1 MSPHIVE
8 SYDLDLRQLTDSIIK
23 LGKMIEQLLELQI
36 EAINTK
42 QNYIEQAETLDLKVN
57 QLDLAIEQMA
67 TTLIATRQPLAIDL
81 RQITSAMK
89 IAVIMERM
97 GDLSK
102 NIIRRL
108 TPYIGEIN
116 DDIKADVVQMTEIV
130 IVMLNK
136 FIHSFKKLDPD
147 EGITIIEQ
155 DAHVDSIYVTLLDK
169 IANLETKNQQMSQ
182 AIIQLVIAI
191 KNTERMGDYITK
203 MAKILYYIVT
213 GNTIVT
219 TPYEE

>member
-42 QNYIEQAETLDLKVN
+42 QDYIEQAETLDLKVN

-108 TPYIGEIN
+108 TPHIGEIN
-116 DDIKADVVQMTEIV
+116 GDIKADVVQMTEIV